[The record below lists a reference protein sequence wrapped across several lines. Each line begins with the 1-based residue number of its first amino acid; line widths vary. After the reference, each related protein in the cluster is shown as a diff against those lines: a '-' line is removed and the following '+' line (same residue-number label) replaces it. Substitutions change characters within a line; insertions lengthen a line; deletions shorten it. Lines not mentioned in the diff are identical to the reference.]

1 MLSISDL
8 QKGGDSEDLETKE
21 RRLRELNEKLE
32 NHQREIVSKAQELIQ
47 ENKEF
52 LRNPKLGEF
61 KENSFTDAKTLA
73 DGHRDSD

>member
-8 QKGGDSEDLETKE
+8 QKAGETEDLETKE

-47 ENKEF
+47 ENTEF
-52 LRNPKLGEF
+52 LRNPNLGEL
-61 KENSFTDAKTLA
+61 KEPDAKLLA